1 MIFIC
6 SEVVSETTPST
17 SGQGN
22 IADETT
28 RQLSELKVVEEDTCS
43 SIAPNNTDAMDSTG
57 IEHDALIDEFRSIM
71 ENRFMC
77 GEDDHV
83 DYKQIDSDESIQA
96 SKWREQD
103 IEDAYFGDSESCSES
118 WMVYIVRHSL
128 SSNPISNLF
137 WCLMHSNDQ
146 TSFSIQVV
154 LFISR
159 QNTSISMSSLVNHT
173 LFGSIRGSAHVSN
186 YHCPEDVWLFG
197 FKLELQLII
206 V

>member
-1 MIFIC
+1 MEFDSDDDEGREAEAKRVRRLARYTVDKELPTRKFNQTQLMIFIC

-118 WMVYIVRHSL
+118 
-128 SSNPISNLF
+128 
-137 WCLMHSNDQ
+137 
-146 TSFSIQVV
+146 
-154 LFISR
+154 
-159 QNTSISMSSLVNHT
+159 
-173 LFGSIRGSAHVSN
+173 
-186 YHCPEDVWLFG
+186 
-197 FKLELQLII
+197 
-206 V
+206 